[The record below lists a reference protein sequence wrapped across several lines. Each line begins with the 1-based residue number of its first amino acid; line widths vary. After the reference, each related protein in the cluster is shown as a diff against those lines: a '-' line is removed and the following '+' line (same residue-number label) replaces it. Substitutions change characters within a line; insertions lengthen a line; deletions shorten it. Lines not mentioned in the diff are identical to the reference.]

1 MVGAAWHEECLN
13 RNPGV
18 TSCTTFFA
26 LLDAAPQH
34 QRVVGADLDKQ
45 LENLFW
51 HILQTNDLRLRKIAR
66 KYAAADDFQDLYQ
79 EILLQLWRSLGKYE
93 GRAQPDTWAYKV
105 ALNTARSFRRSL
117 HRRLDDCRVNEPI
130 EFYSALEDSLS
141 CAEIPRSPSEIMH
154 DFALSLNES
163 DRLLFLMYLHDLT
176 YQRISEITGLS
187 RMHIAVKINRIKRAF
202 IKHLKQ

>member
-1 MVGAAWHEECLN
+1 M
-13 RNPGV
+13 
-18 TSCTTFFA
+18 
-26 LLDAAPQH
+26 
-34 QRVVGADLDKQ
+34 DKQ
-45 LENLFW
+45 SELENLFW
-51 HILQTNDLRLRKIAR
+51 HILGKNDLRLRKIAR

-130 EFYSALEDSLS
+130 EFYSALEDCLS
-141 CAEIPRSPSEIMH
+141 YAEIPRSPSEIMH
-154 DFALSLNES
+154 DFAVSLNES